1 MADGTGTIP
10 QVRALI
16 GDGDSQWFTDDEI
29 QAFLDVTGANALRA
43 AGTAIQNMAINFAVQ
58 GRSIKTDDLSIDTRS
73 RGSELAALAKQYFAQ
88 ADDADKLASGD
99 IFEIAA
105 TGTDYDDYQSGA
117 TLGLPPLEI
126 NPAGSGYFVY

>member
-29 QAFLDVTGANALRA
+29 QVYLDVTDANALRA
-43 AGTAIQNMAINFAVQ
+43 AGTALQNLAVNFALK

-73 RGSELAALAKQYFAQ
+73 RGTELAALAKQYFAQ
-88 ADDADKLASGD
+88 ADDADKAASGD
-99 IFEIAA
+99 IFEIVA

>member
-10 QVRALI
+10 RVRALI

-29 QAFLDVTGANALRA
+29 QVYLDVTDANALRA
-43 AGTAIQNMAINFAVQ
+43 AGTALQNLAVNFALK
-58 GRSIKTDDLSIDTRS
+58 GRSVKTDDLSIDTRS
-73 RGSELAALAKQYFAQ
+73 RGTELAALAKQYFAQ
-88 ADDADKLASGD
+88 ADDADKAASGD
-99 IFEIAA
+99 IFEIVA

>member
-1 MADGTGTIP
+1 MADGTGTIS

-29 QAFLDVTGANALRA
+29 QVYLDVTDANALRA
-43 AGTAIQNMAINFAVQ
+43 AGTALQNLAVNFALK
-58 GRSIKTDDLSIDTRS
+58 GRSVKTDDLSIDTRS
-73 RGSELAALAKQYFAQ
+73 RGTELAALAKQYFAQ
-88 ADDADKLASGD
+88 ADDADKAASGD
-99 IFEIAA
+99 IFEIVA